1 MVQIDAYKLLMVS
14 EQTILTMVKDVPDD
28 AWFTPLPGMDV
39 SFDWILGHYAAVE
52 DWFLHH
58 LNGVPYELPPEWQ
71 KTYWADTSGPVSS
84 ETGVGRAGV
93 IAGFTETRQRLLT
106 ALKFDLFHI
115 NRFVK
120 KGYFPANVKFR
131 GDAWL
136 FVSAH
141 AYWHIGELNCL
152 RRIAGLKYSGTK
164 GINH

>member
-1 MVQIDAYKLLMVS
+1 MVQIDAYKLLFVS
-14 EQTILTMVKDVPDD
+14 EKTILTMVEDVKDED
-28 AWFTPLPGMDV
+28 WYTPLPGMDV

-58 LNGVPYELPPEWQ
+58 LNGVPYELPRAWQ
-71 KTYWADTSGPVSS
+71 ETYWADTSGPVDPAKSVGR
-84 ETGVGRAGV
+84 TGVT
-93 IAGFTETRQRLLT
+93 AGFQETRQRLYT
-106 ALKFDLFHI
+106 ALKFDLFHL

-120 KGYFPANVKFR
+120 PGFFPGNVKFR

-152 RRIAGLKYSGTK
+152 RRIAGLPYSGTK